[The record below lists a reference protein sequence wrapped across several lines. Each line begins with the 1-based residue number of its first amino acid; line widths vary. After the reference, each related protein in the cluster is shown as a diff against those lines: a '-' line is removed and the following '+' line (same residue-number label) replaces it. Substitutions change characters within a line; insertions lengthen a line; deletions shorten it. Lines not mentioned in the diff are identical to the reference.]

1 MIKPI
6 QKNVLLKKE
15 NNKNSIII
23 MPEEHNDFYVVI
35 AQGNE
40 VVNELTSKKVI
51 VKEGLIKVEYDG
63 QDYFLCKEENILA
76 VVEE

>member
-1 MIKPI
+1 MIKPVN
-6 QKNVLLKKE
+6 KNVLLKSK
-15 NNKNSIII
+15 NNQNSIII
-23 MPEEHNDFYVVI
+23 MPKEHNDFYVCI

>member
-15 NNKNSIII
+15 NNNNSIII
-23 MPEEHNDFYVVI
+23 MPEDHNDFYVVVS
-35 AQGNE
+35 QGNE

-51 VKEGLIKVEYDG
+51 VKEGLIKGASLIDFSK
-63 QDYFLCKEENILA
+63 D
-76 VVEE
+76 

>member
-15 NNKNSIII
+15 NNNNSIII
-23 MPEEHNDFYVVI
+23 MPEDHNDFYVVVS
-35 AQGNE
+35 QGNE

-51 VKEGLIKVEYDG
+51 VKEGLIKVEYAG
-63 QDYFLCKEENILA
+63 EEYFLCQEEFILA

>member
-6 QKNVLLKKE
+6 QKNILLKKKV
-15 NNKNSIII
+15 NNNSIIF
-23 MPEEHNDFYVVI
+23 MPEENNDFYVVI

-40 VVNELTSKKVI
+40 VVNNLDNKVVI
-51 VKEGLIKVEYDG
+51 VKEGLIKVEYAG
-63 QDYFLCKEENILA
+63 EEYFLCQEESILA